1 MDTMSKRERLE
12 ATVRGEEVDRVPV
25 ALWRHWPGD
34 DQRAA
39 DLARAHVAFQAQYD
53 FDLVKV
59 TPCSGYSVEDWG
71 VETRYEG
78 NTEGTRV
85 YTRRRVHRPG
95 DWEGLEVLDPGRGA
109 LARQLECLR
118 MLHDGL
124 DPGTPFIQTIF
135 NPLSVAK
142 YLAGDETLLVHL
154 RRHPEVLHAG
164 LRTITAST
172 VAFVREV
179 MRRGAAGLFL
189 AVQHAQYGLLSEE
202 EYAAFGESYDL
213 EVLEA
218 AEGAWFHLLHLHGE
232 EVMFDRLARYPV
244 QAVNW
249 HDRETPPTLSA
260 ARERFGGALCGG
272 LRQWETMVRGTP
284 EDVRREAADAIRET
298 HGRGFILGTG
308 CVTPIVAP
316 TANIR
321 AAREAVERAG

>member
-1 MDTMSKRERLE
+1 M
-12 ATVRGEEVDRVPV
+12 
-25 ALWRHWPGD
+25 
-34 DQRAA
+34 
-39 DLARAHVAFQAQYD
+39 
-53 FDLVKV
+53 
-59 TPCSGYSVEDWG
+59 
-71 VETRYEG
+71 
-78 NTEGTRV
+78 
-85 YTRRRVHRPG
+85 
-95 DWEGLEVLDPGRGA
+95 LDPGRGA

-189 AVQHAQYGLLSEE
+189 AVQHAQYGLLSEG
-202 EYAAFGESYDL
+202 EYAEFGEPYDL

-232 EVMFDRLARYPV
+232 EVMFARLARYPV

-249 HDRETPPTLSA
+249 HDRETPPTLSV
-260 ARERFGGALCGG
+260 ARERFRGALCGACASG
-272 LRQWETMVRGTP
+272 RRWWGTP
-284 EDVRREAADAIRET
+284 EDAPRGGRRHPRDA
-298 HGRGFILGTG
+298 
-308 CVTPIVAP
+308 
-316 TANIR
+316 
-321 AAREAVERAG
+321 RAGVHPGHRLRDADRRPDREYPRGARGGGAGGLRHARAHAWGAQRPAT